1 MAVPFPGELMGLQYE
16 PHVYTPMFP
25 GRSCYP
31 MSPSANA
38 RTAFDEREQHDQL
51 NVIFEVIG
59 EAAEL
64 PCGHA
69 RRYPVRRV
77 VRSTVYRTAAT
88 L

>member
-1 MAVPFPGELMGLQYE
+1 MGLQYE

-59 EAAEL
+59 EA
-64 PCGHA
+64 
-69 RRYPVRRV
+69 
-77 VRSTVYRTAAT
+77 
-88 L
+88 